1 MQAYDKDLDY
11 SDLIAR
17 EAAKGVNADR
27 ALLAQYE
34 AARNAK
40 IAGEGL
46 DYAQTNV
53 YTREVSE
60 PRHYY
65 TATDKSD
72 YIRELYAASER
83 QALEALEGAYAE
95 ELAASESEAAALPGA
110 YREAANRTA
119 AAGETAL
126 RSMNERFAASGLN
139 SGARGQAALTL
150 GMIVQGELAALE
162 SERASKLAE
171 LAAQRA
177 RLRSDYRRAVA
188 EAILQNET
196 ELARALYEEAV
207 RVDESYAVADAE
219 LLEEV
224 YSSSRGQGYTGYTP
238 AGGGSSAPESEPA
251 ASETSGGTQTVLS
264 SYDKLAAQLAAAGDS
279 ARRSSLI
286 SAALSA
292 GRISSAEAAR
302 LRSQYGLGAVSAS
315 RPVSGGGGGRV
326 TAATK

>member
-46 DYAQTNV
+46 DYAQTSV

-126 RSMNERFAASGLN
+126 RSMNERFAAS
-139 SGARGQAALTL
+139 R
-150 GMIVQGELAALE
+150 
-162 SERASKLAE
+162 
-171 LAAQRA
+171 
-177 RLRSDYRRAVA
+177 
-188 EAILQNET
+188 
-196 ELARALYEEAV
+196 
-207 RVDESYAVADAE
+207 
-219 LLEEV
+219 
-224 YSSSRGQGYTGYTP
+224 
-238 AGGGSSAPESEPA
+238 
-251 ASETSGGTQTVLS
+251 
-264 SYDKLAAQLAAAGDS
+264 
-279 ARRSSLI
+279 
-286 SAALSA
+286 
-292 GRISSAEAAR
+292 
-302 LRSQYGLGAVSAS
+302 
-315 RPVSGGGGGRV
+315 
-326 TAATK
+326 

>member
-95 ELAASESEAAALPGA
+95 ELAASESEAA
-110 YREAANRTA
+110 
-119 AAGETAL
+119 
-126 RSMNERFAASGLN
+126 
-139 SGARGQAALTL
+139 
-150 GMIVQGELAALE
+150 
-162 SERASKLAE
+162 
-171 LAAQRA
+171 
-177 RLRSDYRRAVA
+177 
-188 EAILQNET
+188 
-196 ELARALYEEAV
+196 
-207 RVDESYAVADAE
+207 
-219 LLEEV
+219 
-224 YSSSRGQGYTGYTP
+224 
-238 AGGGSSAPESEPA
+238 
-251 ASETSGGTQTVLS
+251 
-264 SYDKLAAQLAAAGDS
+264 
-279 ARRSSLI
+279 
-286 SAALSA
+286 
-292 GRISSAEAAR
+292 
-302 LRSQYGLGAVSAS
+302 
-315 RPVSGGGGGRV
+315 
-326 TAATK
+326 